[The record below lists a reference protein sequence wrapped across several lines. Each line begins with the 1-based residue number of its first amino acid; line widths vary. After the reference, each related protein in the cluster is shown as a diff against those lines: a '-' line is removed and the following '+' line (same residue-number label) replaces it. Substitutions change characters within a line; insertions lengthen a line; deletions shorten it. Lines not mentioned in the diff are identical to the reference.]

1 MRIISGKHKG
11 RKIELGKE
19 AADIVRPTSDFAR
32 EAIFNILT
40 HGKHGLNGHS
50 FVDKEVLDIF
60 CGTGAFGLEAL
71 SRGATRVLFIDQ
83 AREAIANTRY
93 NVMKMNETE
102 SADFMLA
109 DATKLGKAKKPY
121 PLIFLDPPYFGKM
134 IEPALKSL
142 HAGGWIAEDGLLI
155 VEHDSKEQITLPEP
169 FVILDERRYGRAV
182 VKLLNAG

>member
-40 HGKHGLNGHS
+40 HSKHGLNGHS
-50 FVDKEVLDIF
+50 FVDKDVLDVF

-83 AREAIANTRY
+83 SREAITNTRY

-102 SADFMLA
+102 SADFMVA
-109 DATKLGKAKKPY
+109 DATKLGKAKKAY
-121 PLIFLDPPYFGKM
+121 PLIFLDPPYFKKM

-142 HAGGWIAEDGLLI
+142 HESGWIAPDSLI
-155 VEHDSKEQITLPEP
+155 VVEHDAKEQVAFPEA
-169 FVILDERRYGRAV
+169 FTVLDERRYGRAV
-182 VKLLNAG
+182 VNLLRLA